1 MVQITLWPA
10 MGELALVFRQRH
22 WKRGY
27 FFAGVCSDLR
37 YAFFFYLVN
46 AHNGVHRDIR
56 TLYAFKFAAQSVL
69 CWVYEHLGAIAK
81 HIVFDL
87 DKTI

>member
-1 MVQITLWPA
+1 MVRITLWPA
-10 MGELALVFRQRH
+10 MGILALVFRQRH

-27 FFAGVCSDLR
+27 FFAGVCSDLC

-56 TLYAFKFAAQSVL
+56 TLYAFKFAAQSVF
-69 CWVYEHLGAIAK
+69 GAGRRDDPQARARAARRGAP
-81 HIVFDL
+81 L
-87 DKTI
+87 